1 MSNNPCFT
9 IPSPRDIQNGLFGN
23 PPSQL
28 PVFPGQWLTVA
39 LLTPFGGLTASPPL
53 KTSDELVVARIC
65 YDATNAAALYLRTR
79 LYLLESLLY
88 YDFLFLTTPTGQTR
102 WWWLISDPSD
112 PTPSPQPSQMFGP
125 FSTTTQVPTQTF
137 LGDNQFSYVGT
148 WNVVNQPCDGFCA
161 FPGMSDVD
169 KLERRP
175 TGKAGTWFSFLSQT
189 SVPSRIMNVD
199 NTNDFGIP
207 VLGAYYLVNFPT
219 FEPDPSL
226 DLAAVLPVAKD
237 NAPSGAA
244 PSAMITLQDIQT
256 AMTNPP
262 SGASQMSCTPADI
275 AAVIPGISYPQSPPQ
290 PPAWTNQMQSF
301 CYMMGQDTYP
311 YYCQVYYDYTVN
323 KEQISVFVTQ
333 DTPGQYNSRQDMVLP
348 LGTVG
353 PALNYE
359 WNAASSQ
366 WVPSC
371 YSPGGGIVPMS
382 VPDFVSAAGGLC
394 RAVIQDNP
402 YFGDGQ
408 VTIWSVMLSGNK
420 SNWSD
425 FWYWFD
431 SQQRGVV
438 FSLAPASSLTMIDY
452 QTFVQNP
459 TFAACIFDEPTSGL
473 PVCSD
478 SVVERRQKLMLIP
491 KGGF

>member
-9 IPSPRDIQNGLFGN
+9 VPSPQDIQNGLFAN

-28 PVFPGQWLTVA
+28 PVFPPKWSATA
-39 LLTPFGGLTASPPL
+39 LLTPFGGLAASAPL
-53 KTSDELVVARIC
+53 KTSDELVVARIS
-65 YDATNAAALYLRTR
+65 YDGTTAGGRNLRTR

-88 YDFLFLTTPTGQTR
+88 YDFYFLTNPAGQTS

-112 PTPSPQPSQMFGP
+112 PNPYPQPSQVFGP
-125 FSTTTQVPTQTF
+125 YSTTAQVPTETF
-137 LGDNQFSYVGT
+137 LGDKQFSYVGT
-148 WNVVNQPCDGFCA
+148 WDVVNQSCDGFSA
-161 FPGMSDVD
+161 
-169 KLERRP
+169 
-175 TGKAGTWFSFLSQT
+175 
-189 SVPSRIMNVD
+189 
-199 NTNDFGIP
+199 
-207 VLGAYYLVNFPT
+207 GAYYLVNFPA
-219 FEPDPSL
+219 FDPNPSL
-226 DLAAVLPVAKD
+226 DSAGVMPAVND
-237 NAPSGAA
+237 NASSGAG
-244 PSAMITLQDIQT
+244 PSPMVTLQDIQT
-256 AMTNPP
+256 AMSNPP
-262 SGASQMSCTPADI
+262 TVQMSCSRADI
-275 AAVIPGISYPQSPPQ
+275 AAVIPGISYPESQPQ
-290 PPAWTNQMQSF
+290 PPAWTDQMQSF

-311 YYCQVYYDYTVN
+311 YFCQVYYDYTVN

-333 DTPGQYNSRQDMVLP
+333 ATAGQYNSRQDMVLP

-359 WNAASSQ
+359 WNSTSSQ
-366 WVPSC
+366 WVASC
-371 YSPGGGIVPMS
+371 YTPGGGVVPMS
-382 VPDFVSAAGGLC
+382 VPNFVSAAGGLC

-402 YFGDGQ
+402 YFGEGQ
-408 VTIWSVMLSGNK
+408 VTIWSIMLGGQ

-459 TFAACIFDEPTSGL
+459 AFSACVFDEPTSGL

-478 SVVERRQKLMLIP
+478 SVAESRQKLMLIP